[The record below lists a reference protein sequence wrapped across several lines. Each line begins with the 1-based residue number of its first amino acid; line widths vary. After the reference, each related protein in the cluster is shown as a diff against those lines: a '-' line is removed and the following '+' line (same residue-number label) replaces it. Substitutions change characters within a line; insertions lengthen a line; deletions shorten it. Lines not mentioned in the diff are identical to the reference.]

1 MKRDFNAISK
11 LLNRYLDLTANS
23 EYLYNK
29 KYKIGDTNHLIK
41 KDNLIFMIK
50 NNNHKYGI
58 FFNWKKNEPEK
69 KNYTIRL
76 IILINFLFILYY
88 KRGFL

>member
-41 KDNLIFMIK
+41 KDDLIFMIK

-58 FFNWKKNEPEK
+58 FFNWKKND
-69 KNYTIRL
+69 TIRL
-76 IILINFLFILYY
+76 IILINFLFILY
-88 KRGFL
+88 